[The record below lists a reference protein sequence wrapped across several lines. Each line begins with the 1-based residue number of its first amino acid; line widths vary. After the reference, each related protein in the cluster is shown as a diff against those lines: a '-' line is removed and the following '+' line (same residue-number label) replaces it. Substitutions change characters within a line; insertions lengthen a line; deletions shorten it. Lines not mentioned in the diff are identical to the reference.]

1 MFDIGFWELIL
12 IAVVALLVVGP
23 ERLPGLVKDVLR
35 WSRAIQRF
43 IITTKRDIERELDF
57 DLNKDLDS
65 RLDDMDELMKIAPD
79 QDNKPADSGS
89 KQA

>member
-43 IITTKRDIERELDF
+43 IISTKRDIERELDF
-57 DLNKDLDS
+57 DVQKDLHT
-65 RLDDMDELMKIAPD
+65 RLDDLDDLMKIAPD
-79 QDNKPADSGS
+79 REKKPVDSGQ

>member
-1 MFDIGFWELIL
+1 MFDIGFWELII

-43 IITTKRDIERELDF
+43 IISTKRDIERELDF
-57 DLNKDLDS
+57 DVNKDLNT
-65 RLDDMDELMKIAPD
+65 RLDDLDELMKIAPD
-79 QDNKPADSGS
+79 KNNKPVDSGQ
-89 KQA
+89 KQS

>member
-1 MFDIGFWELIL
+1 MFDIGFWELII

-43 IITTKRDIERELDF
+43 IISTKRDIERELDF
-57 DLNKDLDS
+57 DVKKDLNT
-65 RLDDMDELMKIAPD
+65 RLEDLDELMKIAPD
-79 QDNKPADSGS
+79 KDNKPADSGHKPS
-89 KQA
+89 

>member
-1 MFDIGFWELIL
+1 MFDIGFWELII

-23 ERLPGLVKDVLR
+23 ERLPGLIKDVLR

-43 IITTKRDIERELDF
+43 VVSTKRDIERELDF
-57 DLNKDLDS
+57 DVQKDLNARLED
-65 RLDDMDELMKIAPD
+65 LDDLMEIAPD
-79 QDNKPADSGS
+79 KDGTPVDRKQ

>member
-43 IITTKRDIERELDF
+43 IVSTKRDIERELDF
-57 DLNKDLDS
+57 DVQKDLNT
-65 RLDDMDELMKIAPD
+65 RLDDLDDLMKIAPD
-79 QDNKPADSGS
+79 RDKKPVDSGQNQS
-89 KQA
+89 